1 MQTPFRTNMLKPTV
15 PVDDLH
21 HHDDTRQTRPEPD
34 VACPPTLH
42 TAGASGGLLSSGSS
56 PSEPLVLR
64 TATSDEILGP
74 FHPIHSP
81 LDRGSD
87 LTFIPGREGCA
98 LGPILY
104 LSGRVMNRRGEPV
117 ANAELD
123 IWQAN
128 AAGRYAH
135 PADENPAPID
145 PNFEGHATIRS
156 GPDGAWSIKTVRPG
170 GYPVTS
176 DWSRPPHI
184 HFDVKGRFSRLV
196 TQMYFEGEPLN
207 EKDILLQRAWSK
219 ETLISHYVEASG
231 STGSSVL
238 HARWDI
244 VLLGG

>member
-21 HHDDTRQTRPEPD
+21 HHDATRQKLPDRD
-34 VACPPTLH
+34 VACAPTLH
-42 TAGASGGLLSSGSS
+42 AAGASGGLPSSGSL

-64 TATSDEILGP
+64 AATSDEILGP
-74 FHPIHSP
+74 FYPTHSP

-87 LTFIPGREGCA
+87 LTFITGREGCA
-98 LGPILY
+98 LGPVLY

-145 PNFEGHATIRS
+145 PNFEGHAKIRTGS
-156 GPDGAWSIKTVRPG
+156 DGIWRIKTIKPG
-170 GYPVTS
+170 GYPVTP

-184 HFDVKGRFSRLV
+184 HFDVRGQVSRLV

-207 EKDILLQRAWSK
+207 DKDILLQRAWGK
-219 ETLISHYVEASG
+219 ETVIARYVAA
-231 STGSSVL
+231 TGHHEPNVL
-238 HARWDI
+238 VTNWDI